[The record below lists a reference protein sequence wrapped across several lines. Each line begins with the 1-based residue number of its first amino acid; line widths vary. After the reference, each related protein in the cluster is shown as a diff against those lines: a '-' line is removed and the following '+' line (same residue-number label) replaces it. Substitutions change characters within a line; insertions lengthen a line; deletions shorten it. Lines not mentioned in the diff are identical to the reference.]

1 MSRELC
7 SSLLPASST
16 TWQGGKTQSYR
27 DRITL
32 QHLHA
37 SLQRALAPLEN
48 TAAALPHVTYLA
60 EPHGERQRVVL
71 LDNHRLAQG
80 HEFRFVGYVG
90 SPSVPESP
98 RSLVA
103 QDAFLLKL
111 LRQHRQVL
119 SYSQLADRGAY
130 AHLLVGIWR
139 NDLPFEPV
147 VLHQLFQTLSDT
159 ALLYTGLLTLNSGDR
174 NTLHFLHTQQAHTS
188 CCTPA

>member
-1 MSRELC
+1 MSRELR
-7 SSLLPASST
+7 SSILPAST
-16 TWQGGKTQSYR
+16 AAWPIAKTQSYR

-60 EPHGERQRVVL
+60 EPNGERQRVVL
-71 LDNHRLAQG
+71 LDNHRLVQG
-80 HEFRFVGYVG
+80 QEFRFVGYIGV
-90 SPSVPESP
+90 PSLPEAP

-111 LRQHRQVL
+111 LRQHRHVL
-119 SYSQLADRGAY
+119 SYSQLANRGSY
-130 AHLLVGIWR
+130 AHLLVGLWR
-139 NDLPFEPV
+139 NELPFEAI
-147 VLHQLFQTLSDT
+147 VLNQLFQTVSDT
-159 ALLYTGLLTLNSGDR
+159 ALLYTGVLTLNSGDR

-188 CCTPA
+188 CCSPA